1 MSKIVIIGAGA
12 MGSAFALPCLDNN
25 HDINIV
31 GTHLENEFIDNL
43 KKNNNL
49 HLGLNVQIPKEIKLF
64 KFDKFDELLKSN
76 VDLIVLGISSKGIEW
91 VSDQLSRIYKD
102 SRTPKLLMLTKGL
115 SIHNNHYELLVDK
128 LERLLTERK
137 ITNVNISAVGGPCLA
152 AGLANR
158 VHSSVV
164 IANKDIHVAK
174 QIADMLN
181 TNYYHTSHSDD
192 LNGVEVSAAIKNIF
206 SMAVGAAKGLCSQ
219 NISNEVREK
228 NYLNTA
234 SALVKQSIYEMEIF
248 VQHLKGKKETV
259 KGLAGLGDLYVSS
272 GGGRN
277 AKMGSYIGE
286 GLTFSEAK
294 KTKMEKVTVEG
305 ADLALEIGSKVN
317 EDFSRRD
324 LPLMLGMINAIIN
337 DKKLETR
344 TFDLSTGDF
353 VMFPSS
359 LFHRTTPFSS
369 SKKRVCFA
377 FDLAP
382 DELIS

>member
-1 MSKIVIIGAGA
+1 MAKIVIIGAGA
-12 MGSAFALPCLDNN
+12 MGSAFAFPCLDNN

-31 GTHLENEFIDNL
+31 GTHLENDFIEQLKNNDNL
-43 KKNNNL
+43 
-49 HLGLNVQIPKEIKLF
+49 HPGLNTQIPQEIKIF
-64 KFDKFDELLKSN
+64 KFDKFEELLKSN
-76 VDLIVLGISSKGIEW
+76 IDLIVLGISSKGIEW
-91 VSDQLSRIYKD
+91 VSDQLSKLYKD
-102 SRTPKLLMLTKGL
+102 TAIPKLLMLTKGL
-115 SIHNNHYELLVDK
+115 SIYNNQYELLVDK
-128 LERLLTERK
+128 LERLLAERGIK
-137 ITNVNISAVGGPCLA
+137 KVDISAVGGPCLA

-164 IANKDIHVAK
+164 IANKDIRTAK
-174 QIADMLN
+174 KIADMLN

-219 NISNEVREK
+219 NVTNEIREK

-234 SALVKQSIYEMEIF
+234 SALIKQSIHEMEIF
-248 VQHLKGKKETV
+248 VEHLRGKKETV

-305 ADLALEIGSKVN
+305 ADLAKEIAKKVN
-317 EDFSRRD
+317 EDFD
-324 LPLMLGMINAIIN
+324 KKKLPLMLGMINAIVE
-337 DKKLETR
+337 DKKL
-344 TFDLSTGDF
+344 DLNWE
-353 VMFPSS
+353 
-359 LFHRTTPFSS
+359 LFR
-369 SKKRVCFA
+369 
-377 FDLAP
+377 
-382 DELIS
+382 

>member
-1 MSKIVIIGAGA
+1 MSKIVIIGGGA

-31 GTHLENEFIDNL
+31 GTHLENDFIDQIKSNE
-43 KKNNNL
+43 NL
-49 HLGLNVQIPKEIKLF
+49 HPGLKSKIPNEIKIF

-91 VSDQLSRIYKD
+91 VADQLSRLFKNSKI
-102 SRTPKLLMLTKGL
+102 PKLLMLTKGL
-115 SIHNNHYELLVDK
+115 SIYKNNYELLVDK
-128 LERLLTERK
+128 LERLLMEKGIAKT
-137 ITNVNISAVGGPCLA
+137 NISAVGGPCLA

-164 IANKDIHVAK
+164 IANKDIKTAK
-174 QIADMLN
+174 KIADMLN
-181 TNYYHTSHSDD
+181 TNYYHTSYSDD

-206 SMAVGAAKGLCSQ
+206 SMAVGAAKGLCGKD
-219 NISNEVREK
+219 ISNEVREK

-234 SALVKQSIYEMEIF
+234 SALIKQSIFEMEIF
-248 VQHLKGKKETV
+248 VEHLKGKKETV

-277 AKMGSYIGE
+277 AKMGAYIGE

-305 ADLALEIGSKVN
+305 ADLAKEIAKKVN
-317 EDFSRRD
+317 EDFNEKQ
-324 LPLMLGMINAIIN
+324 LPLMLGMINAIVE
-337 DKKLETR
+337 DKKLE
-344 TFDLSTGDF
+344 LNWE
-353 VMFPSS
+353 
-359 LFHRTTPFSS
+359 
-369 SKKRVCFA
+369 A
-377 FDLAP
+377 FR
-382 DELIS
+382 

>member
-31 GTHLENEFIDNL
+31 GTHLENDFIDNL
-43 KKNNNL
+43 KKNEYF
-49 HLGLNVQIPKEIKLF
+49 HPGLNTKIPKEINVLRFEKI
-64 KFDKFDELLKSN
+64 DEFLNSN

-91 VSDQLSRIYKD
+91 VADQLSRNFNDIKL
-102 SRTPKLLMLTKGL
+102 PKLLMLTKGL
-115 SIHNNHYELLVDK
+115 SIHNDKYELLVDK
-128 LERLLTERK
+128 LERLLKERGIK
-137 ITNVNISAVGGPCLA
+137 KVDISAVGGPCLA
-152 AGLANR
+152 TGLANR

-164 IANKDIHVAK
+164 IANKNIAIAK
-174 QIADMLN
+174 KIANMVN

-234 SALVKQSIYEMEIF
+234 SALIKQSIYEMEIF
-248 VQHLKGKKETV
+248 VEHLKGKKETV

-294 KTKMEKVTVEG
+294 KKKMEKITVEG
-305 ADLALEIGSKVN
+305 ADLAKEIAKKVK
-317 EDFSRRD
+317 EDFD
-324 LPLMLGMINAIIN
+324 QKKLPLMLGMINAIVD
-337 DKKLETR
+337 DKKLELDWESFR
-344 TFDLSTGDF
+344 
-353 VMFPSS
+353 
-359 LFHRTTPFSS
+359 
-369 SKKRVCFA
+369 
-377 FDLAP
+377 
-382 DELIS
+382 